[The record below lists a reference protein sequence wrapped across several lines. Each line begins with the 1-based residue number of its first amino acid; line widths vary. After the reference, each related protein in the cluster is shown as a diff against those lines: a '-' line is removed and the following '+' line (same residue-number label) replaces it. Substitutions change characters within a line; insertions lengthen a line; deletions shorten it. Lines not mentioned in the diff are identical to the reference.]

1 MAPAGGTAM
10 PGGRFAKE
18 MNVLK
23 EHLGKHQLK
32 FTRQRELI
40 LTAFLRQE
48 HITAE
53 AMYHQLAKT
62 DPHLGL
68 ATIYRTLNLFCDAGI
83 AQARHF
89 GSQTQYDNLIC
100 TSCGKIIEF
109 ENCEIEK
116 LQEEVATRNGFTIQ
130 THRLELYGLCSRC
143 RH

>member
-1 MAPAGGTAM
+1 MTSRLEANEMASGKHV
-10 PGGRFAKE
+10 KE
-18 MNVLK
+18 MEALK

-68 ATIYRTLNLFCDAGI
+68 ATIYRTLNLFCDGKSRASRTI
-83 AQARHF
+83 SSNDRR
-89 GSQTQYDNLIC
+89 
-100 TSCGKIIEF
+100 SCEPRKW
-109 ENCEIEK
+109 
-116 LQEEVATRNGFTIQ
+116 
-130 THRLELYGLCSRC
+130 
-143 RH
+143 

>member
-1 MAPAGGTAM
+1 
-10 PGGRFAKE
+10 

-62 DPHLGL
+62 DPHLGTRHDL
-68 ATIYRTLNLFCDAGI
+68 SNAELVLRRRHRAGPPFRLPNTIR
-83 AQARHF
+83 
-89 GSQTQYDNLIC
+89 
-100 TSCGKIIEF
+100 
-109 ENCEIEK
+109 
-116 LQEEVATRNGFTIQ
+116 
-130 THRLELYGLCSRC
+130 
-143 RH
+143 